1 MSTIK
6 GIGFDLVD
14 CDRFRAMA
22 QKRPTLIERLFSP
35 EEIAYANKYS
45 DPTVHLCACFAVK
58 EAYLKALGTGINGQV
73 LKNIEM
79 GHTPEQFLRSFGSI
93 SRCPHFAPS
102 AGSGETLESKGH
114 CKVSN

>member
-73 LKNIEM
+73 LKQIEM
-79 GHTPEQFLRSFGSI
+79 GHEKTGTPFVTICGERVPALVSVS
-93 SRCPHFAPS
+93 HTDKT
-102 AGSGETLESKGH
+102 AGAVVVLF
-114 CKVSN
+114 